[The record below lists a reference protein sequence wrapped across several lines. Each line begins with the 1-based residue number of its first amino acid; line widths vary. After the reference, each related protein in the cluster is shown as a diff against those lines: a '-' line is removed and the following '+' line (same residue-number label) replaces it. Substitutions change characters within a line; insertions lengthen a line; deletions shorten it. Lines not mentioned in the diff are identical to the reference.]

1 MFVSLSFPP
10 RIGRFVTCLL
20 MTERDSGEGERQRDS
35 ERERERERGR
45 ERTGLTVLST
55 LGEGVRGT
63 VERERRYV

>member
-1 MFVSLSFPP
+1 MA
-10 RIGRFVTCLL
+10 R
-20 MTERDSGEGERQRDS
+20 ERDRER

>member
-1 MFVSLSFPP
+1 MSLSFPP

-35 ERERERERGR
+35 ERERERGR

>member
-1 MFVSLSFPP
+1 MA
-10 RIGRFVTCLL
+10 R
-20 MTERDSGEGERQRDS
+20 ERDRETVR